1 MSGSDAGPSGVDV
14 EVKAVGLSTAV
25 GLGFSKLGEDAI
37 GVELSDVSG
46 DEGIVLDCRICW
58 RL

>member
-1 MSGSDAGPSGVDV
+1 MVVIVAGLNT
-14 EVKAVGLSTAV
+14 EA
-25 GLGFSKLGEDAI
+25 GLGFSKLGEDAM